1 MADIQFPKRSKKEK
15 ERLISQV
22 IDMMAIPG
30 KSGEERGIAEYI
42 RQQLIDAGAN
52 PKAIRTDTAHRKT
65 RIKGDVGNLVFK
77 LPGTLKGPRRMLSA
91 HLDTVPICEGCRPK
105 RKGMRV
111 TSMDSHTGLGA
122 DNRAG
127 CGVVL
132 STAQEILRRGLPH
145 PPLTFTWFVQEEVGL
160 QGSRHATTS
169 LFGNPELAF
178 NWDGGSPIK
187 MTVGATGGYR
197 MTCLLYTSPS
207 PRDLSTSRM
216 PSSA

>member
-91 HLDTVPICEGCRPK
+91 HLDTVPIC
-105 RKGMRV
+105 
-111 TSMDSHTGLGA
+111 
-122 DNRAG
+122 
-127 CGVVL
+127 
-132 STAQEILRRGLPH
+132 
-145 PPLTFTWFVQEEVGL
+145 
-160 QGSRHATTS
+160 
-169 LFGNPELAF
+169 
-178 NWDGGSPIK
+178 
-187 MTVGATGGYR
+187 
-197 MTCLLYTSPS
+197 CLLYTSPS
-207 PRDLSTSRM
+207 PRDRG
-216 PSSA
+216 